1 MPIGEMHKQKKTK
14 NIALL
19 IIMFSLVALFFSITV
34 IKFNSNKLSQQI
46 EQEQ

>member
-19 IIMFSLVALFFSITV
+19 VIMLSIVALFFSVTI
-34 IKFNSNKLSQQI
+34 IKFNANKLDSKI
-46 EQEQ
+46 ESKQ